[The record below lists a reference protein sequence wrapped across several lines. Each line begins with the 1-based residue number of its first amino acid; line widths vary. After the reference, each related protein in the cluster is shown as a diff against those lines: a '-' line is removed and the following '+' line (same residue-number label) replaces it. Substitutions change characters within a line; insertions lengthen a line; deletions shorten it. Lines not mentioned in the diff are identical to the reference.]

1 MIPSR
6 YMFHF
11 LKHLFSQPNN
21 STEVVYLHLVEC
33 TGASTSFI
41 LHFYDLQQQKQM
53 LLELMRLEHNKDFLI
68 QTVCI
73 EDELAINIFNHKT
86 DTVGTYRLIEL
97 ILEMESEIKQNGE
110 ND

>member
-1 MIPSR
+1 
-6 YMFHF
+6 MFHF
-11 LKHLFSQPNN
+11 LKQLFSQPNN

-41 LHFYDLQQQKQM
+41 LRFYDLQQQEQM
-53 LLELMRLEHNKDFLI
+53 LLGLMHLKHNKDFLI

-73 EDELAINIFNHKT
+73 EDELTINIFNHKT
-86 DTVGTYRLIEL
+86 DAVGTYRLIEL